1 MAPRFP
7 LFECLHVKGHEM
19 TNYKIDPDTLAWIRE
34 AIATAADM
42 LKRDDSQTRRMVAA
56 DLACAAIE
64 LKNLEVSNA

>member
-1 MAPRFP
+1 
-7 LFECLHVKGHEM
+7 M
-19 TNYKIDPDTLAWIRE
+19 TAYKIDPDTLAWIRE

>member
-1 MAPRFP
+1 MAPRSP
-7 LFECLHVKGHEM
+7 LCACPHVRGLEM
-19 TNYKIDPDTLAWIRE
+19 TDYKIDADTLAWIRE